1 MQTPVIQPWA
11 LSRPAIAATGLT
23 PSSSTGPG
31 SASAANAADGG
42 ADSLA
47 RQFEQL
53 LLRQML
59 SQMRSTSLSGD
70 DAAQGPSAG
79 YLQMA
84 DDQLAGIIA
93 AAGGLGLGSTVRRW
107 MQGVQAY
114 QAAATQTPQ
123 TTPATQTPAA
133 LPKLPG

>member
-11 LSRPAIAATGLT
+11 LSRPATTATAGMT
-23 PSSSTGPG
+23 PSSRTGLPG
-31 SASAANAADGG
+31 AADPS
-42 ADSLA
+42 ADGLA

-84 DDQLAGIIA
+84 DDQLAGVIA
-93 AAGGLGLGSTVRRW
+93 SAGGLGLGSTVRRW
-107 MQGVQAY
+107 MQGAQAY
-114 QAAATQTPQ
+114 QAAAAQTQPGAPTPS
-123 TTPATQTPAA
+123 TLSGA
-133 LPKLPG
+133 PG

>member
-11 LSRPAIAATGLT
+11 LSRPATAAAGLP
-23 PSSSTGPG
+23 PSSGPG
-31 SASAANAADGG
+31 AGPSRAADGG
-42 ADSLA
+42 ADGLA

-70 DAAQGPSAG
+70 EQAQGPSAG

-84 DDQLAGIIA
+84 DDQLAGIVA

-114 QAAATQTPQ
+114 QAAVTQTLQTAPIPQ
-123 TTPATQTPAA
+123 TA
-133 LPKLPG
+133 LASTKAPG